1 MEADEDLTYYFFTL
15 QDNAHL
21 LILVQVLIDDVSV
34 LMQYNTEAAFLF
46 INQATYPRNKEILKK
61 TLQPKP
67 VNIEAYTGE

>member
-15 QDNAHL
+15 QDNTHL

-34 LMQYNTEAAFLF
+34 LMQYNTGAAFLL

-61 TLQPKP
+61 TLQSKP